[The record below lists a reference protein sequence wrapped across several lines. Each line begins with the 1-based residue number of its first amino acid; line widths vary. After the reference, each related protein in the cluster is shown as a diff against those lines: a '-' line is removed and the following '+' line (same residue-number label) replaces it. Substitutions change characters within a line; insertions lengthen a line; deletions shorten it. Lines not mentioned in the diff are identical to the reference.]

1 MYISV
6 SINILRSVR
15 SGMQLYSV
23 KILSHA
29 ALSRTVSA
37 IQVISMLDMRGHV
50 CTGPDI
56 WCEVVTEL
64 CHVTRD
70 TA

>member
-1 MYISV
+1 
-6 SINILRSVR
+6 
-15 SGMQLYSV
+15 MQLYSV

-29 ALSRTVSA
+29 AQSRTVSA